1 MAHWGG
7 SNFDTDK
14 MAVFWLVS
22 YLKTYPF
29 GRFQIEIKAQKDKI
43 AFLVFTYCFY
53 IIK

>member
-22 YLKTYPF
+22 YLKTYPL
-29 GRFQIEIKAQKDKI
+29 GRFHQIEIETQKDKI
-43 AFLVFTYCFY
+43 AKS
-53 IIK
+53 I